1 MLCQAALGLK
11 PKAGERVT
19 VFLQSGES
27 PELAI
32 GSLTMGTCDQ
42 FSLGTGLTFSSGETV
57 SVRHNG
63 SAAVCLTGRI
73 EDDFDDLM
81 GSLDAT
87 MMLAQWHE
95 DLSRGAK
102 GTAQSMMVRWAKQ
115 HGRRG
120 DLTLGMLQEQFKG
133 RKGELEPMRDMWQA
147 MFGMLKVDG
156 GEYTNLSKLRRT
168 SSST

>member
-73 EDDFDDLM
+73 EDDFNDLDDSEDDEDGDFKYLDDEDDDDDDDDDDDE
-81 GSLDAT
+81 SLD
-87 MMLAQWHE
+87 
-95 DLSRGAK
+95 LSLI
-102 GTAQSMMVRWAKQ
+102 
-115 HGRRG
+115 HI
-120 DLTLGMLQEQFKG
+120 
-133 RKGELEPMRDMWQA
+133 
-147 MFGMLKVDG
+147 
-156 GEYTNLSKLRRT
+156 
-168 SSST
+168 